1 MQRSA
6 PESSSGRRGKVGP
19 MLAMQLDEQGKLP
32 ANVAA
37 TRDALATCIAVEL
50 SADVTAGDCAARW

>member
-1 MQRSA
+1 
-6 PESSSGRRGKVGP
+6 